1 MMPVRPTGEHT
12 TPGAPV
18 ETEPAYRSTPCLLI
32 TAPARRP
39 STAPVRARARRVPI
53 REMPLRL
60 AAVCAVLALVLVSC
74 GDDDDDGNGAAAP
87 PPQTATATIPAE
99 EEPARADGEPQV
111 TTIAEGLDV
120 PWEIAFLPDRR
131 ALISERPG
139 TIRLLSAEGE
149 LRDEPLAEIAR
160 VQAQGEGGLLG
171 LAADPQ
177 FDDNG
182 FVYAYRTT
190 SDGNEVVR
198 LRLDGESLSEQA
210 TIVRGIPAGATHNGG
225 RLRIGPDDRLY
236 ITTGDAGDAGSSQRD
251 GLAGK
256 VLRMEPAA
264 YRGDGGTP
272 ETFTTGHR
280 NPQGLAW
287 QPGSD
292 RLFATEHGPSGDDE
306 VNVLRAGRNYGWPEV
321 QGSDHGDFEAPAAVY
336 GSETIAPS
344 GATFV
349 TLPDSAW
356 TGDLLFGGLAG
367 TQIRRLQLDGAAV
380 TGQQALLGDQ
390 LGRTRTVVE
399 GPDGALYALTS
410 NTDGR
415 GSPRDG
421 DDRLVRI
428 VPPRG

>member
-1 MMPVRPTGEHT
+1 
-12 TPGAPV
+12 
-18 ETEPAYRSTPCLLI
+18 
-32 TAPARRP
+32 
-39 STAPVRARARRVPI
+39 
-53 REMPLRL
+53 MPLRL
-60 AAVCAVLALVLVSC
+60 AALCAVLALALVAC
-74 GDDDDDGNGAAAP
+74 GDDDGGDDAASP
-87 PPQTATATIPAE
+87 PPQTTTATIPADGE
-99 EEPARADGEPQV
+99 LARSDGEPEV

-139 TIRLLSAEGE
+139 TIRLLSADGE
-149 LRDEPLAEIAR
+149 LRDEPLAEVQR
-160 VQAQGEGGLLG
+160 VEAEGEGGLLG
-171 LAADPQ
+171 LAVDPQ

-190 SDGNEVVR
+190 ADGNEVVR
-198 LRLDGESLSEQA
+198 LRLDGESLTEQA
-210 TIVRGIPAGATHNGG
+210 TIVENIPAGAIHNGG
-225 RLRIGPDDRLY
+225 RLGVGPDDRLY
-236 ITTGDAGDAGSSQRD
+236 ITTGDAGDEGSSQRD

-264 YRGDGGTP
+264 YRGDGATP

-292 RLFATEHGPSGDDE
+292 RLFSTEHGPTGDDE
-306 VNVLRAGRNYGWPEV
+306 VNVLRAGRNYGWPEA
-321 QGSDHGDFEAPAAVY
+321 QGTDHGDFEAPAAVY
-336 GSETIAPS
+336 GDETIAPS

-367 TQIRRLQLDGAAV
+367 TQIRRLQVDGATV
-380 TGQQALLGDQ
+380 TSQQALLGDQ

-421 DDRLVRI
+421 DDRLMRI